1 MCLFI
6 FLQGF
11 TIKCSRVYYK
21 LHLQFSQGT
30 HSLCWAA
37 SIPGRMRARRRAIR
51 ADASRRFR
59 WIARDRTGLEL
70 DENPMNMVSNRDLPE
85 FHKILRMNIWAY
97 SWIYIIYI
105 RWLVDD
111 CRRSY
116 YPIGDYDHPLTG
128 NSRTWST
135 SKKEGHLG
143 YWTLLCTHRIHGAGI
158 YANMTGVYWWDPCYH
173 I

>member
-1 MCLFI
+1 MDC
-6 FLQGF
+6 
-11 TIKCSRVYYK
+11 
-21 LHLQFSQGT
+21 
-30 HSLCWAA
+30 A
-37 SIPGRMRARRRAIR
+37 
-51 ADASRRFR
+51 
-59 WIARDRTGLEL
+59 DRTGLEL

-128 NSRTWST
+128 NPERDQPARRKAIW
-135 SKKEGHLG
+135 
-143 YWTLLCTHRIHGAGI
+143 GI
-158 YANMTGVYWWDPCYH
+158 EHCSVPIGSMVLVYMLT
-173 I
+173 